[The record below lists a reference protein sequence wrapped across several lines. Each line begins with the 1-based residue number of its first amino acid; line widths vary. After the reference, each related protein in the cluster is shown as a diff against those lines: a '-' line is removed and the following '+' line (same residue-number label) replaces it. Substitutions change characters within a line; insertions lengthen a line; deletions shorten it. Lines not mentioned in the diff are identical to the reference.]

1 MGKYYFL
8 YLLRNEVDRMNTSDY
23 IVPLFATCEKES
35 PLNHSIKINELCF
48 VGNGFFL
55 ENYFITAAHV
65 IREGIDHYF
74 EWKNRRVE
82 LKDLELVEI
91 RELEYDES
99 GNPYGHHGYDKGD
112 VAIFKFEGV
121 HSPFRLS
128 NTTPQPGMSFHCD
141 FYHKKQYP
149 KEEGHT
155 NSFFWRTEGHLVIE
169 DDDPAENFFG
179 MYMNPVHPEGGGS
192 SGSPLY
198 EENIVYGILH
208 GGGPIEHPEVCVF
221 NSASFIRRLLHY
233 QDR

>member
-35 PLNHSIKINELCF
+35 PLNHCIKINELCF
-48 VGNGFFL
+48 VGNGFFV

-99 GNPYGHHGYDKGD
+99 GKPYGHHGSDKGD
-112 VAIFKFEGV
+112 VAIFRFEEV
-121 HSPFRLS
+121 NSPLRLS
-128 NTTPQPGMSFHCD
+128 DMTPQQGKMLHCD
-141 FYHKKQYP
+141 FYHMKPSHQ
-149 KEEGHT
+149 EEGNAKT
-155 NSFFWRTEGHLVIE
+155 YFWRTEGQLVIE

-179 MYMNPVHPEGGGS
+179 MYMNPSHPEGGGS
-192 SGSPLY
+192 SGSPLF
-198 EENIVYGILH
+198 EENNVYGILH

>member
-1 MGKYYFL
+1 
-8 YLLRNEVDRMNTSDY
+8 MNTSDY

-35 PLNHSIKINELCF
+35 PLNHCIKINELCF

-99 GNPYGHHGYDKGD
+99 GNPYGHHGYEKGD

-155 NSFFWRTEGHLVIE
+155 NIFFWRTEGHLVIE

>member
-8 YLLRNEVDRMNTSDY
+8 YLLRNDVDRMNTSDY

-48 VGNGFFL
+48 VGNGFFV

-155 NSFFWRTEGHLVIE
+155 NIFFWRTEGHLVIE

-233 QDR
+233 

>member
-35 PLNHSIKINELCF
+35 PLNHCIKINELCF
-48 VGNGFFL
+48 VGNGFFV

-155 NSFFWRTEGHLVIE
+155 NIFFWRTEGHLVIE

>member
-99 GNPYGHHGYDKGD
+99 GNPYGHHGYEKGD